1 MKKNIFIL
9 AVLALFFISIISIIS
24 YDRINSFDIS
34 RSLKLMSVD
43 FTSKQ
48 IKTMVDY
55 VNRNREGFNQMR
67 EFKLEENISP
77 SNSFNLPYSQNIN
90 YDFNFKL
97 LKQNFLNM
105 IMK

>member
-1 MKKNIFIL
+1 
-9 AVLALFFISIISIIS
+9 
-24 YDRINSFDIS
+24 
-34 RSLKLMSVD
+34 MSVD

-77 SNSFNLPYSQNIN
+77 SNSFNLPYSQNVN
-90 YDFNFKL
+90 YDFQFQIIKTEL
-97 LKQNFLNM
+97 PKHDYEIAYLSIQELAYYVGYYLPV
-105 IMK
+105 